1 MTNPVE
7 VPVIRI
13 GNIIIDMITMESK
26 SRASY
31 LSDDEFKILN
41 QRVNTTEKTIEVSLG
56 YFGKIDDSF
65 KIYQC
70 PLTEEDLKGFRRGLF
85 FDQPNRFMMVRI
97 ANNGSSQIPQEVLRT
112 ITIKSPFNFTSKD
125 IVITKIDYCGRQP
138 WGCVLY

>member
-1 MTNPVE
+1 MTTSVE
-7 VPVIRI
+7 VPVFRI
-13 GNIIIDMITMESK
+13 NNIIIDMVTMESK
-26 SRASY
+26 LRASY
-31 LSDDEFKILN
+31 LSDDEFEILN
-41 QRVNTTEKTIEVSLG
+41 QCVNTQEKTIEVSLR
-56 YFGKIDDSF
+56 YFGKIDDFF

-70 PLTEEDLKGFRRGLF
+70 PLTEEDLEGFRKGRF

-97 ANNGSSQIPQEVLRT
+97 ANNESIQISQEVLRT